1 MLHAIREKFT
11 GWIAAAI
18 LALIAVTFVFVG
30 GANFAFIGTNYAAK
44 VDDTEIGLGQFEQA
58 YRDQLQQNPQFAQLP
73 EELRMQLRRNVL
85 EQLIQQR
92 VVDNYL
98 AEAGYRISDDMV
110 SGVIQQI
117 PEFQIDGQFDMDTY
131 RNVLAMSGY
140 EPSMFELDRRIMLRR
155 NQLERAIRG
164 SSVLTPAAYR
174 RYLNLAGEQ
183 RIVAMAT
190 LDADA
195 VADEISITEEMIT
208 AYYDDNPTMFQLP
221 ETVDLQYVEVLRSD
235 VARSVTV
242 SESELTEYY
251 AFNEDRYL
259 QDEQRQAR
267 HILITFGD
275 DEAAAEEKANALRAR
290 IDAGE
295 AFEDLARSDSEDTAT
310 APQGGDLGTL
320 TRSQLPGDLGSAIF
334 SIEEGAVDGPIKSE
348 FGFHIVRLDKILE
361 QGPLPFDQVRAELT
375 AELQDQKAESLF
387 RELERKMSDAL
398 FDAASIDAIAAAV
411 DGEVK
416 TVEGFSREGGEPLGS
431 ELAIINA
438 VFDDVVV
445 TDGQLSDIVEID
457 AGRSFVFVITKHDP
471 ATRQPLDEVRDQV
484 TADLR
489 EQESEALMASRADQ
503 MIAALEGGAE
513 FAAAAEAIGATAGE
527 PVLMNRDSQDADQFI
542 SVAVFTAK
550 KPSQDAATY
559 GSTRNGEGGYTV
571 YSIES
576 VIPGRPESVPV
587 EQRDAGKRQLTD
599 QAGVAEFIAF
609 VQALRESAEVIVNE
623 DAVASTDML

>member
-1 MLHAIREKFT
+1 MLHVIREKFT
-11 GWIAAAI
+11 GWIAAGI

-73 EELRMQLRRNVL
+73 EELRMQLRRSVL
-85 EQLIQQR
+85 NQLIQQR

-98 AEAGYRISDDMV
+98 AEAGYRISDEMV
-110 SGVIQQI
+110 STVIQQI
-117 PEFQIDGQFDMDTY
+117 PEFQVDGRFDIDTY

-140 EPSMFELDRRIMLRR
+140 EPAMFELDRRIMLRR

-208 AYYDDNPTMFQLP
+208 AYYDDNPTLFQLP
-221 ETVDLQYVEVLRSD
+221 ETVDLQYVEVVRSG

-242 SESELTEYY
+242 SENELAEYY

-295 AFEDLARSDSEDTAT
+295 PFEDLARSDSEDTAT
-310 APQGGDLGTL
+310 ASQGGDLGTL

-334 SIEEGAVDGPIKSE
+334 SMEEGAVDGPIKSE
-348 FGFHIVRLDKILE
+348 FGFHIVRLDRILE
-361 QGPLPFDQVRAELT
+361 QGPLPLDQVRAELT

-387 RELERKMSDAL
+387 LEFERKMSDAL
-398 FDAASIDAIAAAV
+398 FDATSIDEIAAAI

-431 ELAIINA
+431 EPAIIDA

-445 TDGQLSDIVEID
+445 T
-457 AGRSFVFVITKHDP
+457 
-471 ATRQPLDEVRDQV
+471 
-484 TADLR
+484 
-489 EQESEALMASRADQ
+489 
-503 MIAALEGGAE
+503 EGE
-513 FAAAAEAIGATAGE
+513 
-527 PVLMNRDSQDADQFI
+527 L
-542 SVAVFTAK
+542 
-550 KPSQDAATY
+550 
-559 GSTRNGEGGYTV
+559 STR
-571 YSIES
+571 
-576 VIPGRPESVPV
+576 
-587 EQRDAGKRQLTD
+587 
-599 QAGVAEFIAF
+599 
-609 VQALRESAEVIVNE
+609 
-623 DAVASTDML
+623 